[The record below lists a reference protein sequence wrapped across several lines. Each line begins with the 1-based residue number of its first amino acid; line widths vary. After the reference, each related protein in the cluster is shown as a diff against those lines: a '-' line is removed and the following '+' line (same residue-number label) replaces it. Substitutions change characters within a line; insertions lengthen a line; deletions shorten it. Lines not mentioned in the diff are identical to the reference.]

1 MSERA
6 TLFGLAWKSL
16 LNRRLT
22 AGLLVASVAMSVM
35 LLVAVDRIRTETKTS
50 FINTISGV
58 DLVVGARG
66 GPLNLLLYAVFRVGD
81 ATSNISWESYQLVAA
96 RPEVAWS
103 VPLSLGDA
111 HRGYRVLGTTDDYFV
126 HYRYGRDRALA
137 FETGKPFANAQE
149 AVLGAEVAATLG
161 YALGDGI
168 VVSHGIGDVSFV
180 HHDDAP
186 FTVAGILA
194 YTGTPVDR
202 TVHVS
207 LAGIEAMHSE
217 PGEHDHGH
225 DEHPGD
231 EDDHR
236 DEHVDGDHDEHH
248 ADHDDGDEHHDARE
262 HAEHHDDAGHREGGD
277 HDEHHDDDA
286 EHQHSDHDE
295 HVNDHAEH
303 NDGDHDEH
311 GDHDGHR
318 DGEHDEQHDGHGADD
333 NHTEHDEHE
342 DHAADHAEHH
352 GSGHDEHR
360 DHDERDGEHDG
371 ELDEHAAD
379 ADHDDHAGDA
389 DHADHASTHDEHEDH
404 HADDHG
410 DVAER
415 QPDAIT
421 AFLVGM
427 HSRPL
432 ALRLQRFV
440 NEYDGEP
447 LMAILPGATLQQLW
461 DLVGVVETAL
471 ISVAVLVV
479 AAGLIGMTTTLL
491 AGLAERRREMAVLRA
506 VGAGPGWVFALLIV
520 ESAMLAA
527 TAAIAGVAAAHGA
540 MFAGRAVLEDRFG
553 LALAGEAP
561 GLFDLAVV
569 LGVTLAGALA
579 ATFPAWR
586 AYRYSLADGL
596 TMRV

>member
-137 FETGKPFANAQE
+137 FETGEPFANAQE

-225 DEHPGD
+225 DGRSGD
-231 EDDHR
+231 EDDR
-236 DEHVDGDHDEHH
+236 DEHVDGEHDDHHDADEH
-248 ADHDDGDEHHDARE
+248 AEHDDGDEHHDAGE
-262 HAEHHDDAGHREGGD
+262 HAEHHDDA
-277 HDEHHDDDA
+277 
-286 EHQHSDHDE
+286 EHQHSAHDE
-295 HVNDHAEH
+295 HDDSEHDEHRNDDHAEH
-303 NDGDHDEH
+303 HGSDHDEH
-311 GDHDGHR
+311 GDHDEHR
-318 DGEHDEQHDGHGADD
+318 DGDHDERGADAD
-333 NHTEHDEHE
+333 HD
-342 DHAADHAEHH
+342 DHADDHAEHH
-352 GSGHDEHR
+352 GSDHDEHR
-360 DHDERDGEHDG
+360 DHDEQHDGEHD
-371 ELDEHAAD
+371 EHAD
-379 ADHDDHAGDA
+379 HEGDVDHNHDDTHDDH
-389 DHADHASTHDEHEDH
+389 EDR

-410 DVAER
+410 DAAER

-527 TAAIAGVAAAHGA
+527 TAAIVGVAAAHGA

-561 GLFDLAVV
+561 GLFDLAVI

>member
-1 MSERA
+1 MGERG

-22 AGLLVASVAMSVM
+22 AGLTVAAVAMSVM

-50 FINTISGV
+50 FVNTISGV

-81 ATSNISWESYQLVAA
+81 ATSNISWESYQMIAA

-111 HRGYRVLGTTDDYFV
+111 HRGYRVLGTTDDYFA

-137 FETGKPFANAQE
+137 FETGEPFANASE

-161 YALGDGI
+161 YAMGDGI

-194 YTGTPVDR
+194 PTGTPVDR

-217 PGEHDHGH
+217 PGAHEHDHDGH
-225 DEHPGD
+225 SDE
-231 EDDHR
+231 E
-236 DEHVDGDHDEHH
+236 DHDEH
-248 ADHDDGDEHHDARE
+248 ADDEHHDGE
-262 HAEHHDDAGHREGGD
+262 HAEHHDGEHDADE
-277 HDEHHDDDA
+277 HDEHHDDHA
-286 EHQHSDHDE
+286 EHDD
-295 HVNDHAEH
+295 VDHAEH
-303 NDGDHDEH
+303 H
-311 GDHDGHR
+311 
-318 DGEHDEQHDGHGADD
+318 DGEHDEHHDAAAHHA
-333 NHTEHDEHE
+333 EHDDSE
-342 DHAADHAEHH
+342 HAEHH
-352 GSGHDEHR
+352 DA
-360 DHDERDGEHDG
+360 
-371 ELDEHAAD
+371 EHA
-379 ADHDDHAGDA
+379 
-389 DHADHASTHDEHEDH
+389 EP
-404 HADDHG
+404 
-410 DVAER
+410 

-421 AFLVGM
+421 AFLVGL

-440 NEYDGEP
+440 NEYEGEP

-461 DLVGVVETAL
+461 DLVGVAEVAL

-479 AAGLIGMTTTLL
+479 VAGLIGMTTTLL

-506 VGAGPGWVFALLIV
+506 VGAGRGWVFALLIV

-527 TAAIAGVAAAHGA
+527 TAAIVGVAAAHGA

-553 LALAGEAP
+553 LALAGGTP

-596 TMRV
+596 TVRV

>member
-1 MSERA
+1 MNERA

-22 AGLLVASVAMSVM
+22 AGLTVASVAMSVA
-35 LLVAVDRIRTETKTS
+35 LLVAVDRIRAETKAS
-50 FINTISGV
+50 FVNTISGV

-66 GPLNLLLYAVFRVGD
+66 GPLNLLLYAIFRVGD
-81 ATSNISWESYQLVAA
+81 ATSNISWESYQMIAA

-111 HRGYRVLGTTDDYFV
+111 HRGFRVLGTTGDYFV
-126 HYRYGRDRALA
+126 HYRYGRDRALS
-137 FETGKPFANAQE
+137 FNTGKPFANARE
-149 AVLGAEVAATLG
+149 AVLGAEVAVALN
-161 YALGDGI
+161 YAMGDEI

-186 FTVAGILA
+186 FTVAGVLA

-207 LAGIEAMHSE
+207 LAGIEAMHAE

-225 DEHPGD
+225 DGDVGD
-231 EDDHR
+231 EDHDDHA
-236 DEHVDGDHDEHH
+236 EHGDGDHDDHHDADTAADHQADDH
-248 ADHDDGDEHHDARE
+248 ADHHDAHTAADHE
-262 HAEHHDDAGHREGGD
+262 ADDHADHHGNNHDDDHHGTAEHHDDAGHD
-277 HDEHHDDDA
+277 VEHHEDD
-286 EHQHSDHDE
+286 S
-295 HVNDHAEH
+295 HA
-303 NDGDHDEH
+303 
-311 GDHDGHR
+311 
-318 DGEHDEQHDGHGADD
+318 
-333 NHTEHDEHE
+333 
-342 DHAADHAEHH
+342 DHAADNHADAEHH
-352 GSGHDEHR
+352 A
-360 DHDERDGEHDG
+360 DHHVD
-371 ELDEHAAD
+371 AAD
-379 ADHDDHAGDA
+379 HHN
-389 DHADHASTHDEHEDH
+389 HADAAVEPM
-404 HADDHG
+404 
-410 DVAER
+410 
-415 QPDAIT
+415 PDAIT
-421 AFLVGM
+421 ACLVGL

-447 LMAILPGATLQQLW
+447 LMAIVPGVTLQQLW
-461 DLVGVVETAL
+461 DLVSVAETAL

-479 AAGLIGMTTTLL
+479 IAGLIGMTTMLL

-506 VGAGPGWVFALLIV
+506 VGAGRGWVFALLIV

-527 TAAIAGVAAAHGA
+527 AAAIVGAGAAHGM

-553 LALAGEAP
+553 LALAGGAP

-569 LGVTLAGALA
+569 VGVTLAGVLA
-579 ATFPAWR
+579 AAFPAWR

-596 TMRV
+596 AVRV

>member
-137 FETGKPFANAQE
+137 FETGKPFADAQE

-217 PGEHDHGH
+217 PGEHDHGQDGH
-225 DEHPGD
+225 SGD

-236 DEHVDGDHDEHH
+236 DEHVDG
-248 ADHDDGDEHHDARE
+248 EHHDADE
-262 HAEHHDDAGHREGGD
+262 HAEHDDGG
-277 HDEHHDDDA
+277 EHHD
-286 EHQHSDHDE
+286 
-295 HVNDHAEH
+295 
-303 NDGDHDEH
+303 
-311 GDHDGHR
+311 
-318 DGEHDEQHDGHGADD
+318 
-333 NHTEHDEHE
+333 
-342 DHAADHAEHH
+342 
-352 GSGHDEHR
+352 
-360 DHDERDGEHDG
+360 
-371 ELDEHAAD
+371 
-379 ADHDDHAGDA
+379 
-389 DHADHASTHDEHEDH
+389 
-404 HADDHG
+404 
-410 DVAER
+410 
-415 QPDAIT
+415 
-421 AFLVGM
+421 
-427 HSRPL
+427 
-432 ALRLQRFV
+432 
-440 NEYDGEP
+440 
-447 LMAILPGATLQQLW
+447 
-461 DLVGVVETAL
+461 
-471 ISVAVLVV
+471 
-479 AAGLIGMTTTLL
+479 
-491 AGLAERRREMAVLRA
+491 
-506 VGAGPGWVFALLIV
+506 
-520 ESAMLAA
+520 
-527 TAAIAGVAAAHGA
+527 
-540 MFAGRAVLEDRFG
+540 
-553 LALAGEAP
+553 
-561 GLFDLAVV
+561 
-569 LGVTLAGALA
+569 
-579 ATFPAWR
+579 
-586 AYRYSLADGL
+586 
-596 TMRV
+596 

>member
-22 AGLLVASVAMSVM
+22 AGLTVASVAMSVM
-35 LLVAVDRIRTETKTS
+35 LLVAVDRIRTETKAS
-50 FINTISGV
+50 FVNTISGV

-81 ATSNISWESYQLVAA
+81 ATSNISWESYQLIAA
-96 RPEVAWS
+96 REEVAWS

-111 HRGYRVLGTTDDYFV
+111 HRGYRVLGTTGDYFV

-137 FETGKPFANAQE
+137 FEVGEPFANARE
-149 AVLGAEVAATLG
+149 AVLGAEVAATLD
-161 YALGDGI
+161 YAVGDRI
-168 VVSHGIGDVSFV
+168 VVSHGIGEVSFV

-207 LAGIEAMHSE
+207 LAGIEAMHAQ

-225 DEHPGD
+225 DDHAGGEEHLDHD
-231 EDDHR
+231 EDLDGGHA
-236 DEHVDGDHDEHH
+236 DGDHDGHDGEDH
-248 ADHDDGDEHHDARE
+248 ADDDHDA
-262 HAEHHDDAGHREGGD
+262 
-277 HDEHHDDDA
+277 
-286 EHQHSDHDE
+286 
-295 HVNDHAEH
+295 
-303 NDGDHDEH
+303 DEH
-311 GDHDGHR
+311 GDHEGDDHADDDHDAHDG
-318 DGEHDEQHDGHGADD
+318 DEHDGH
-333 NHTEHDEHE
+333 
-342 DHAADHAEHH
+342 
-352 GSGHDEHR
+352 
-360 DHDERDGEHDG
+360 
-371 ELDEHAAD
+371 D
-379 ADHDDHAGDA
+379 AHDHDDHDGDGHGDHEGEDHAGD
-389 DHADHASTHDEHEDH
+389 DHDE
-404 HADDHG
+404 HADDHDAHDGEHADDEHDG
-410 DVAER
+410 DHADERAHAGDAAEPH
-415 QPDAIT
+415 PDAIT
-421 AFLVGM
+421 ACLVGL
-427 HSRPL
+427 HARPL

-447 LMAILPGATLQQLW
+447 LMAIVPGVTLQQLW
-461 DLVGVVETAL
+461 DLVGVAETAL
-471 ISVAVLVV
+471 VSVAVLVV

-506 VGAGPGWVFALLIV
+506 VGAGRGWVFALLIV

-527 TAAIAGVAAAHGA
+527 AAAIVGAAAAHGA
-540 MFAGRAVLEDRFG
+540 MLAGRAVLEDRFG
-553 LALAGEAP
+553 LALAGGVP

-569 LGVTLAGALA
+569 AGVTLAGVLA
-579 ATFPAWR
+579 AAFPAWR

-596 TMRV
+596 AMRV

>member
-6 TLFGLAWKSL
+6 ALGLAWKSL
-16 LNRRLT
+16 AHRRLT
-22 AGLLVASVAMSVM
+22 AGLVVASVAMSVL
-35 LLVAVDRIRTETKTS
+35 LLVAVDRIRTETRAS
-50 FINTISGV
+50 FVNTISGV

-137 FETGKPFANAQE
+137 FETGEPFANAQE

-207 LAGIEAMHSE
+207 LAGIEAMHAE
-217 PGEHDHGH
+217 PGKDHAHDG
-225 DEHPGD
+225 DPGD
-231 EDDHR
+231 EDDLDH
-236 DEHVDGDHDEHH
+236 DEHVDDHDEHR
-248 ADHDDGDEHHDARE
+248 DAGE
-262 HAEHHDDAGHREGGD
+262 HAEHHD
-277 HDEHHDDDA
+277 
-286 EHQHSDHDE
+286 SD
-295 HVNDHAEH
+295 
-303 NDGDHDEH
+303 
-311 GDHDGHR
+311 
-318 DGEHDEQHDGHGADD
+318 
-333 NHTEHDEHE
+333 
-342 DHAADHAEHH
+342 
-352 GSGHDEHR
+352 HDEHR
-360 DHDERDGEHDG
+360 DHGEHRDGEH
-371 ELDEHAAD
+371 EQHD

-389 DHADHASTHDEHEDH
+389 DHADHDEHDDR
-404 HADDHG
+404 HAEDHG
-410 DVAER
+410 DVAES

-461 DLVGVVETAL
+461 DLVGVAETAL

-479 AAGLIGMTTTLL
+479 VAGLIGMTTTLL

-506 VGAGPGWVFALLIV
+506 VGAGRGLVFGLLIV
-520 ESAMLAA
+520 EAAMLAA
-527 TAAIAGVAAAHGA
+527 AAGIVGAAAAHGA

-553 LALAGEAP
+553 LALAGGAP

-569 LGVTLAGALA
+569 VAVTLAGVLA
-579 ATFPAWR
+579 AAFPAWR

>member
-22 AGLLVASVAMSVM
+22 AGLTVASVAMSVA
-35 LLVAVDRIRTETKTS
+35 LLVAVDRIRAETKAS
-50 FINTISGV
+50 FVNTISGV

-66 GPLNLLLYAVFRVGD
+66 GPLNLLLYAIFRVGD
-81 ATSNISWESYQLVAA
+81 ATSNISWESYQMIAA

-111 HRGYRVLGTTDDYFV
+111 HRGFRVLGTTGDYFV
-126 HYRYGRDRALA
+126 HYRYGRDRALS
-137 FETGKPFANAQE
+137 FNTGKPFANARE
-149 AVLGAEVAATLG
+149 AALGAEVAAALN
-161 YALGDGI
+161 YAVGDSI

-186 FTVAGILA
+186 FTVAGVLA

-207 LAGIEAMHSE
+207 LAGIEAMHAE

-225 DEHPGD
+225 DGDVGD
-231 EDDHR
+231 EDHDDHAEHR
-236 DEHVDGDHDEHH
+236 DDDHDDHHDANTAADHEADDHADHHGDDHHAAAEHHDDTAHDVDHHEDNSHADHAADDHAAAEHHANHAADSHAAAEHH
-248 ADHDDGDEHHDARE
+248 ADHQEDDHVDAADHH
-262 HAEHHDDAGHREGGD
+262 
-277 HDEHHDDDA
+277 
-286 EHQHSDHDE
+286 
-295 HVNDHAEH
+295 
-303 NDGDHDEH
+303 
-311 GDHDGHR
+311 
-318 DGEHDEQHDGHGADD
+318 
-333 NHTEHDEHE
+333 
-342 DHAADHAEHH
+342 DHAAATVEPM
-352 GSGHDEHR
+352 
-360 DHDERDGEHDG
+360 
-371 ELDEHAAD
+371 
-379 ADHDDHAGDA
+379 
-389 DHADHASTHDEHEDH
+389 
-404 HADDHG
+404 
-410 DVAER
+410 
-415 QPDAIT
+415 PDAIT
-421 AFLVGM
+421 ACLVGL

-447 LMAILPGATLQQLW
+447 LMAIVPGVTLQQLW
-461 DLVGVVETAL
+461 DLVSVAETAL

-479 AAGLIGMTTTLL
+479 VAGLIGMTTMLL

-506 VGAGPGWVFALLIV
+506 VGAGRGWVFALLIV

-527 TAAIAGVAAAHGA
+527 AAAIVGAGAAHGM

-553 LALAGEAP
+553 LALAGGAP

-569 LGVTLAGALA
+569 VGVTLAGVLA
-579 ATFPAWR
+579 AAFPAWR

-596 TMRV
+596 AVRV

>member
-149 AVLGAEVAATLG
+149 AVLGAEVAAALG

-217 PGEHDHGH
+217 PGEHDHGQ
-225 DEHPGD
+225 DEHSGD

-236 DEHVDGDHDEHH
+236 DEHVDDEH
-248 ADHDDGDEHHDARE
+248 DATR
-262 HAEHHDDAGHREGGD
+262 
-277 HDEHHDDDA
+277 
-286 EHQHSDHDE
+286 
-295 HVNDHAEH
+295 
-303 NDGDHDEH
+303 
-311 GDHDGHR
+311 
-318 DGEHDEQHDGHGADD
+318 
-333 NHTEHDEHE
+333 T
-342 DHAADHAEHH
+342 
-352 GSGHDEHR
+352 
-360 DHDERDGEHDG
+360 
-371 ELDEHAAD
+371 
-379 ADHDDHAGDA
+379 
-389 DHADHASTHDEHEDH
+389 
-404 HADDHG
+404 
-410 DVAER
+410 
-415 QPDAIT
+415 IT
-421 AFLVGM
+421 L
-427 HSRPL
+427 
-432 ALRLQRFV
+432 
-440 NEYDGEP
+440 N
-447 LMAILPGATLQQLW
+447 MATATN
-461 DLVGVVETAL
+461 TATPTNTTN
-471 ISVAVLVV
+471 I
-479 AAGLIGMTTTLL
+479 TTTLDTAKPVNMTNITTKTL
-491 AGLAERRREMAVLRA
+491 NTNTAITTSTSTTTLN
-506 VGAGPGWVFALLIV
+506 I
-520 ESAMLAA
+520 
-527 TAAIAGVAAAHGA
+527 TAAITTNTATMTSTETAITTSSTTGTV
-540 MFAGRAVLEDRFG
+540 
-553 LALAGEAP
+553 P
-561 GLFDLAVV
+561 TTTTPTTTNTKTTPTT
-569 LGVTLAGALA
+569 TLNITA
-579 ATFPAWR
+579 ATTTNTATMTSTATANTPSTPTTTSTPTTPAMLTTPTTPAPTTNTKTTMPTTTATSRR
-586 AYRYSLADGL
+586 ASRTPSRPSSSAC
-596 TMRV
+596 TRARWPCVCSVS

>member
-1 MSERA
+1 MNERA

-22 AGLLVASVAMSVM
+22 AGLTVASVAMSVA
-35 LLVAVDRIRTETKTS
+35 LLVAVDRIRAETKAS
-50 FINTISGV
+50 FVNTISGV

-66 GPLNLLLYAVFRVGD
+66 GPLNLLLYAIFRVGD
-81 ATSNISWESYQLVAA
+81 ATSNISWESYQLIAA

-111 HRGYRVLGTTDDYFV
+111 HRGFRVLGTTGDYFV
-126 HYRYGRDRALA
+126 HYRYGRDRALS
-137 FETGKPFANAQE
+137 FNTGKPFANARE
-149 AVLGAEVAATLG
+149 AVLGAEVAAALN
-161 YALGDGI
+161 YAAGDSI

-186 FTVAGILA
+186 FTVAGVLA

-207 LAGIEAMHSE
+207 LAGIEAMHAE

-225 DEHPGD
+225 DGHVGD
-231 EDDHR
+231 EDHDDHA
-236 DEHVDGDHDEHH
+236 EHGDGDHDDHHDANAAADHEADDHADHHGGDDHDENHH
-248 ADHDDGDEHHDARE
+248 ADDD
-262 HAEHHDDAGHREGGD
+262 HHDDAGHEGD
-277 HDEHHDDDA
+277 HHE
-286 EHQHSDHDE
+286 
-295 HVNDHAEH
+295 
-303 NDGDHDEH
+303 
-311 GDHDGHR
+311 
-318 DGEHDEQHDGHGADD
+318 GEP
-333 NHTEHDEHE
+333 
-342 DHAADHAEHH
+342 
-352 GSGHDEHR
+352 
-360 DHDERDGEHDG
+360 
-371 ELDEHAAD
+371 
-379 ADHDDHAGDA
+379 
-389 DHADHASTHDEHEDH
+389 HADHASDDHAAAEHHAEHQKDDHVDAEDH
-404 HADDHG
+404 HDHAAA
-410 DVAER
+410 VEPM
-415 QPDAIT
+415 PDAIT
-421 AFLVGM
+421 ACLVGL

-447 LMAILPGATLQQLW
+447 LMAIVPGVTLQQLW
-461 DLVGVVETAL
+461 ELVSVAETAL

-479 AAGLIGMTTTLL
+479 IAGLIGMTTMLL

-506 VGAGPGWVFALLIV
+506 VGAGRGWVFALLIV

-527 TAAIAGVAAAHGA
+527 AAAIVGAGAAHGM

-553 LALAGEAP
+553 LALAGGAP

-569 LGVTLAGALA
+569 VGVTLAGVLA
-579 ATFPAWR
+579 AAFPAWR

-596 TMRV
+596 AVRV

>member
-186 FTVAGILA
+186 FTVAGILG

-207 LAGIEAMHSE
+207 LTGIEAMHSE

-225 DEHPGD
+225 DGHSGD

-236 DEHVDGDHDEHH
+236 DEHLDDEHDEHH
-248 ADHDDGDEHHDARE
+248 DADDHAEHDDGDEHHDVGE
-262 HAEHHDDAGHREGGD
+262 HTEDHDAEHHHSNEHHDSD
-277 HDEHHDDDA
+277 HDEHHG
-286 EHQHSDHDE
+286 
-295 HVNDHAEH
+295 
-303 NDGDHDEH
+303 GD
-311 GDHDGHR
+311 
-318 DGEHDEQHDGHGADD
+318 
-333 NHTEHDEHE
+333 
-342 DHAADHAEHH
+342 
-352 GSGHDEHR
+352 HDEHR
-360 DHDERDGEHDG
+360 DHDDHRDGDHDG
-371 ELDEHAAD
+371 HGA
-379 ADHDDHAGDA
+379 DA
-389 DHADHASTHDEHEDH
+389 DHADHGDHAADASTHDEHEDR

-410 DVAER
+410 DGAES

-527 TAAIAGVAAAHGA
+527 TAAIVGVAAAHGA

-569 LGVTLAGALA
+569 VGVTLAGALA

>member
-1 MSERA
+1 MNERTA
-6 TLFGLAWKSL
+6 LFGLAWKSL

-22 AGLLVASVAMSVM
+22 AGLTVASVAVSVM
-35 LLVAVDRIRTETKTS
+35 LLVAVDRIRTETRAS
-50 FINTISGV
+50 FVNTISGV

-81 ATSNISWESYQLVAA
+81 ATSNISWESYQQIAA

-126 HYRYGRDRALA
+126 HYRYGRDRELT
-137 FETGKPFANAQE
+137 FEIGKPFANARE
-149 AVLGAEVAATLG
+149 AVLGAEVAAALG
-161 YALGDGI
+161 YAMGDGI

-186 FTVAGILA
+186 FTVSGILA

-217 PGEHDHGH
+217 PGAHEHDGH
-225 DEHPGD
+225 PDD
-231 EDDHR
+231 EDH
-236 DEHVDGDHDEHH
+236 DEHVDDEHHDGEHAEHGDSDHDEHH
-248 ADHDDGDEHHDARE
+248 DADDHDERHDDHAEHDDGEHAEHHDGEHDDEHHDADEHDEHHDDHAEHDDSEHAEHHDGEHEHDERHDTDDHDEHHDDHAEHDDGE
-262 HAEHHDDAGHREGGD
+262 HAEHHDDE
-277 HDEHHDDDA
+277 
-286 EHQHSDHDE
+286 
-295 HVNDHAEH
+295 HAE
-303 NDGDHDEH
+303 
-311 GDHDGHR
+311 
-318 DGEHDEQHDGHGADD
+318 
-333 NHTEHDEHE
+333 
-342 DHAADHAEHH
+342 
-352 GSGHDEHR
+352 S
-360 DHDERDGEHDG
+360 
-371 ELDEHAAD
+371 
-379 ADHDDHAGDA
+379 
-389 DHADHASTHDEHEDH
+389 
-404 HADDHG
+404 
-410 DVAER
+410 

-421 AFLVGM
+421 AFLVGL

-461 DLVGVVETAL
+461 DLVGVAETAL

-506 VGAGPGWVFALLIV
+506 VGAGRGWVFALLIV

-527 TAAIAGVAAAHGA
+527 TAAVVGAAAAYGA

-553 LALAGEAP
+553 LALAGGAP

-569 LGVTLAGALA
+569 LGVTLAGVLA
-579 ATFPAWR
+579 AAFPAWR

-596 TMRV
+596 AVRV

>member
-1 MSERA
+1 MNERA

-22 AGLLVASVAMSVM
+22 AGLTVASVAMSVA
-35 LLVAVDRIRTETKTS
+35 LLVAVDRIRAETKAS
-50 FINTISGV
+50 FVNTISGV

-66 GPLNLLLYAVFRVGD
+66 GPLNLLLYAIFRVGD
-81 ATSNISWESYQLVAA
+81 ATSNISWESYQVIAA

-111 HRGYRVLGTTDDYFV
+111 HRGFRVLGTTGDYFV
-126 HYRYGRDRALA
+126 HYRYGRDRALS
-137 FETGKPFANAQE
+137 FNTGKPFANARE
-149 AVLGAEVAATLG
+149 AVLGAEVAAALN
-161 YALGDGI
+161 YAVGDSI

-186 FTVAGILA
+186 FTVAGVLA

-207 LAGIEAMHSE
+207 LAGIEAMHAE

-225 DEHPGD
+225 DGHVGD
-231 EDDHR
+231 EDHDDHA
-236 DEHVDGDHDEHH
+236 EHGDGDHDDHHDANTAADHEADDHADHHGGDDHDENHH
-248 ADHDDGDEHHDARE
+248 ADDG
-262 HAEHHDDAGHREGGD
+262 HHDDAGD
-277 HDEHHDDDA
+277 HV
-286 EHQHSDHDE
+286 DH
-295 HVNDHAEH
+295 
-303 NDGDHDEH
+303 
-311 GDHDGHR
+311 
-318 DGEHDEQHDGHGADD
+318 
-333 NHTEHDEHE
+333 HE
-342 DHAADHAEHH
+342 DEP
-352 GSGHDEHR
+352 
-360 DHDERDGEHDG
+360 
-371 ELDEHAAD
+371 
-379 ADHDDHAGDA
+379 
-389 DHADHASTHDEHEDH
+389 HADHASDDHAAAEHHADRQEDDHVDAEDH
-404 HADDHG
+404 HDHAAA
-410 DVAER
+410 VEPM
-415 QPDAIT
+415 PDAIT
-421 AFLVGM
+421 ACLVGL

-447 LMAILPGATLQQLW
+447 LMAIVPGVTLQQLW
-461 DLVGVVETAL
+461 DLVSVAETAL

-479 AAGLIGMTTTLL
+479 IAGLIGMTTMLL

-506 VGAGPGWVFALLIV
+506 VGAGRGWVFALLIV

-527 TAAIAGVAAAHGA
+527 AAAIVGASAAHGM

-553 LALAGEAP
+553 LALAGGAP

-569 LGVTLAGALA
+569 VGVTLAGVLA
-579 ATFPAWR
+579 AAFPAWR

-596 TMRV
+596 AVRV

>member
-111 HRGYRVLGTTDDYFV
+111 HRGYRVLGTTEAYFV

-225 DEHPGD
+225 DGHSGD

-236 DEHVDGDHDEHH
+236 DAHVD
-248 ADHDDGDEHHDARE
+248 DEHHDADEHAEHDDGGEHHADE
-262 HAEHHDDAGHREGGD
+262 HAEHHDDA
-277 HDEHHDDDA
+277 
-286 EHQHSDHDE
+286 EHQH
-295 HVNDHAEH
+295 
-303 NDGDHDEH
+303 GDHNER
-311 GDHDGHR
+311 R
-318 DGEHDEQHDGHGADD
+318 DS
-333 NHTEHDEHE
+333 
-342 DHAADHAEHH
+342 DHAEHH
-352 GSGHDEHR
+352 GSEHDEHR

-410 DVAER
+410 DGAES
-415 QPDAIT
+415 QPAAIT

-527 TAAIAGVAAAHGA
+527 TAAIVGVAAAHGA

>member
-1 MSERA
+1 MSERG

-22 AGLLVASVAMSVM
+22 AGLTVAAVAMSVM

-50 FINTISGV
+50 FVNTISGV

-81 ATSNISWESYQLVAA
+81 ATSNISWESYQMIAA

-111 HRGYRVLGTTDDYFV
+111 HRGYRVLGTTDDYFA

-137 FETGKPFANAQE
+137 FETGEPFANASE

-161 YALGDGI
+161 YAMGDGI

-194 YTGTPVDR
+194 PTGTPVDR

-217 PGEHDHGH
+217 PGHEHDHDGHSDEEDHDGH
-225 DEHPGD
+225 DEH
-231 EDDHR
+231 
-236 DEHVDGDHDEHH
+236 V
-248 ADHDDGDEHHDARE
+248 GDEHHDGE
-262 HAEHHDDAGHREGGD
+262 HAEHHDGEHGE
-277 HDEHHDDDA
+277 HDEHHDD
-286 EHQHSDHDE
+286 
-295 HVNDHAEH
+295 HAEH
-303 NDGDHDEH
+303 DDSEH
-311 GDHDGHR
+311 AEHH
-318 DGEHDEQHDGHGADD
+318 DGEHDEHHDADDHGEHHDDHAEHDGEHAE
-333 NHTEHDEHE
+333 HHDERH
-342 DHAADHAEHH
+342 DTDHAEHH
-352 GSGHDEHR
+352 DVDHAEHHDEHH
-360 DHDERDGEHDG
+360 DAAAHHDEHAERHDTDHAEHHDVDHAEHHDEHHDAAAHHDEHAEHDG
-371 ELDEHAAD
+371 HAEHDDSEHAEHHD
-379 ADHDDHAGDA
+379 AEHA
-389 DHADHASTHDEHEDH
+389 EP
-404 HADDHG
+404 
-410 DVAER
+410 

-421 AFLVGM
+421 AFLVGL

-440 NEYDGEP
+440 NEYEGEP

-461 DLVGVVETAL
+461 DLVGVAEVAL

-479 AAGLIGMTTTLL
+479 VAGLIGMTTTLL

-506 VGAGPGWVFALLIV
+506 VGAGRGWVFALLIV

-527 TAAIAGVAAAHGA
+527 TAAIVGVAAAHGA

-553 LALAGEAP
+553 LALAGGTP

-596 TMRV
+596 TVRV

>member
-50 FINTISGV
+50 FVNTISGV

-137 FETGKPFANAQE
+137 FETGEPFANAQE

-207 LAGIEAMHSE
+207 LAGIDAMHSE

-225 DEHPGD
+225 DGHSGD
-231 EDDHR
+231 EDDL
-236 DEHVDGDHDEHH
+236 DHDEHGDDEHDEHHDADEH
-248 ADHDDGDEHHDARE
+248 AEHDDGDEHHDAGE
-262 HAEHHDDAGHREGGD
+262 HAEHHDDA
-277 HDEHHDDDA
+277 EHADDA
-286 EHQHSDHDE
+286 EHHDS
-295 HVNDHAEH
+295 
-303 NDGDHDEH
+303 DHDEH
-311 GDHDGHR
+311 GDHDEHR
-318 DGEHDEQHDGHGADD
+318 DGDHDEHGADAD
-333 NHTEHDEHE
+333 HPDHD
-342 DHAADHAEHH
+342 DHAEHH
-352 GSGHDEHR
+352 GSDHDEHR
-360 DHDERDGEHDG
+360 DHDEQHDGEH
-371 ELDEHAAD
+371 
-379 ADHDDHAGDA
+379 A

-527 TAAIAGVAAAHGA
+527 TAAIVGVAAAHGA

-561 GLFDLAVV
+561 GLFDLVVV

>member
-137 FETGKPFANAQE
+137 FETGEPFANAQE

-207 LAGIEAMHSE
+207 LAGIDAMHSE

-225 DEHPGD
+225 DGHSGE

-236 DEHVDGDHDEHH
+236 DGHVDDEHDEHH
-248 ADHDDGDEHHDARE
+248 DADEHAGHDDGDEHHDAGE
-262 HAEHHDDAGHREGGD
+262 HGEHHDAAEHADDAEHHDRD
-277 HDEHHDDDA
+277 HDEHGDN
-286 EHQHSDHDE
+286 DE
-295 HVNDHAEH
+295 HR
-303 NDGDHDEH
+303 DGDHDEH
-311 GDHDGHR
+311 G
-318 DGEHDEQHDGHGADD
+318 
-333 NHTEHDEHE
+333 
-342 DHAADHAEHH
+342 
-352 GSGHDEHR
+352 
-360 DHDERDGEHDG
+360 
-371 ELDEHAAD
+371 AD
-379 ADHDDHAGDA
+379 ADH
-389 DHADHASTHDEHEDH
+389 DHASTHDEHEDR

-471 ISVAVLVV
+471 ITVAVLVV

-527 TAAIAGVAAAHGA
+527 TAAIVGVAAAHGA

-569 LGVTLAGALA
+569 VGVTLAGALA

>member
-1 MSERA
+1 MNERA

-22 AGLLVASVAMSVM
+22 AGLTVASVAMSVA
-35 LLVAVDRIRTETKTS
+35 LLVAVDRIRAETKAS
-50 FINTISGV
+50 FVNTISGV

-81 ATSNISWESYQLVAA
+81 ATSNISWESYQMIAA

-111 HRGYRVLGTTDDYFV
+111 HRGFRVLGTTGDYFV
-126 HYRYGRDRALA
+126 HYRYGRDRALS
-137 FETGKPFANAQE
+137 FNIGKPFANARE
-149 AVLGAEVAATLG
+149 AVLGAEVAAALN
-161 YALGDGI
+161 YAVGDSI

-186 FTVAGILA
+186 FTVSGVLA

-207 LAGIEAMHSE
+207 LAGIEAMHAE

-225 DEHPGD
+225 DGHVGD
-231 EDDHR
+231 E
-236 DEHVDGDHDEHH
+236 
-248 ADHDDGDEHHDARE
+248 
-262 HAEHHDDAGHREGGD
+262 
-277 HDEHHDDDA
+277 
-286 EHQHSDHDE
+286 
-295 HVNDHAEH
+295 
-303 NDGDHDEH
+303 
-311 GDHDGHR
+311 
-318 DGEHDEQHDGHGADD
+318 
-333 NHTEHDEHE
+333 
-342 DHAADHAEHH
+342 
-352 GSGHDEHR
+352 
-360 DHDERDGEHDG
+360 
-371 ELDEHAAD
+371 
-379 ADHDDHAGDA
+379 DHDDHAEHGDDDHHDA
-389 DHADHASTHDEHEDH
+389 NTAADYEADDHADHHGGDDHDENHHAADDHHDDTAHEDDHHEHDH
-404 HADDHG
+404 HADHEEEAHPDAEDHH
-410 DVAER
+410 DHATAAVEPM
-415 QPDAIT
+415 PDAIT
-421 AFLVGM
+421 ACLVGL

-447 LMAILPGATLQQLW
+447 LMAIVPGVTLQQLW
-461 DLVGVVETAL
+461 DLVSVAETAL

-479 AAGLIGMTTTLL
+479 IAGLIGMTTMLL

-506 VGAGPGWVFALLIV
+506 VGAGRGWVFALLIV

-527 TAAIAGVAAAHGA
+527 AAAIVGAGAAHGM

-553 LALAGEAP
+553 LALAGGAP
-561 GLFDLAVV
+561 GVFDLAVV
-569 LGVTLAGALA
+569 VGVTLAGVLA
-579 ATFPAWR
+579 AAFPAWR

-596 TMRV
+596 AVRV

>member
-1 MSERA
+1 MNERA

-22 AGLLVASVAMSVM
+22 AGLTVASVAMSVA
-35 LLVAVDRIRTETKTS
+35 LLVAVDRIRAETKAS
-50 FINTISGV
+50 FVNTISGV

-81 ATSNISWESYQLVAA
+81 ATSNISWESYQMIAA

-111 HRGYRVLGTTDDYFV
+111 HRGFRVLGTTGDYFV
-126 HYRYGRDRALA
+126 YYRYGRDRALS
-137 FETGKPFANAQE
+137 FNTGKPFANARE
-149 AVLGAEVAATLG
+149 AVLGAEVAAALN
-161 YALGDGI
+161 YAVGDSI

-186 FTVAGILA
+186 FTVSGVLA

-207 LAGIEAMHSE
+207 LAGIEAMHAE

-225 DEHPGD
+225 DGHVGD
-231 EDDHR
+231 EDHDDHAEHGDDDHDDHR
-236 DEHVDGDHDEHH
+236 DANTAADHEADDHTDHHEDDHHAAVDHHDETAHDVDHHEGDHHEDEPHADHASDDHAAAEHH
-248 ADHDDGDEHHDARE
+248 ADHQEDDHVDAADHH
-262 HAEHHDDAGHREGGD
+262 
-277 HDEHHDDDA
+277 
-286 EHQHSDHDE
+286 
-295 HVNDHAEH
+295 
-303 NDGDHDEH
+303 
-311 GDHDGHR
+311 
-318 DGEHDEQHDGHGADD
+318 
-333 NHTEHDEHE
+333 
-342 DHAADHAEHH
+342 DHAAAVEPM
-352 GSGHDEHR
+352 
-360 DHDERDGEHDG
+360 
-371 ELDEHAAD
+371 
-379 ADHDDHAGDA
+379 
-389 DHADHASTHDEHEDH
+389 
-404 HADDHG
+404 
-410 DVAER
+410 
-415 QPDAIT
+415 PDAIT
-421 AFLVGM
+421 ACLVGL

-447 LMAILPGATLQQLW
+447 LMAIVPGVTLQQLW
-461 DLVGVVETAL
+461 DLVSVAETAL

-479 AAGLIGMTTTLL
+479 IAGLIGMTTMLL

-506 VGAGPGWVFALLIV
+506 VGAGRGWVFALLIV

-527 TAAIAGVAAAHGA
+527 AAAIVGAGAAHGM

-553 LALAGEAP
+553 LALAGGAP

-569 LGVTLAGALA
+569 VGVTLAGVLA
-579 ATFPAWR
+579 AAFPAWR

-596 TMRV
+596 AVRV

>member
-22 AGLLVASVAMSVM
+22 AGLTVASVAMSVA
-35 LLVAVDRIRTETKTS
+35 LLVAVDRIRAETKAS
-50 FINTISGV
+50 FVNTISGV

-66 GPLNLLLYAVFRVGD
+66 GPLNLLLYAIFRVGD
-81 ATSNISWESYQLVAA
+81 ATSNISWESYQMIAA

-111 HRGYRVLGTTDDYFV
+111 HRGFRVLGTTGDYFV
-126 HYRYGRDRALA
+126 HYRYGRDRALS
-137 FETGKPFANAQE
+137 FNIGKPFANARE
-149 AVLGAEVAATLG
+149 AVLGAEVAAALN
-161 YALGDGI
+161 YAVGDSI

-186 FTVAGILA
+186 FTVSGVLA

-207 LAGIEAMHSE
+207 LAGIEAMHAE

-225 DEHPGD
+225 DGNVGD
-231 EDDHR
+231 EDHEDHA
-236 DEHVDGDHDEHH
+236 EHGDGDHGDHHDAHTAADHEADDH
-248 ADHDDGDEHHDARE
+248 ADHHGDNHDDDHHAA
-262 HAEHHDDAGHREGGD
+262 AEHHDDAGHDGDQHEGD
-277 HDEHHDDDA
+277 H
-286 EHQHSDHDE
+286 
-295 HVNDHAEH
+295 
-303 NDGDHDEH
+303 
-311 GDHDGHR
+311 
-318 DGEHDEQHDGHGADD
+318 
-333 NHTEHDEHE
+333 HE
-342 DHAADHAEHH
+342 DEP
-352 GSGHDEHR
+352 
-360 DHDERDGEHDG
+360 
-371 ELDEHAAD
+371 
-379 ADHDDHAGDA
+379 
-389 DHADHASTHDEHEDH
+389 HADHASDDHAAAEHHANHAADSHATAEHHAEHHADHQEDDQVDAEDH
-404 HADDHG
+404 HDHAAA
-410 DVAER
+410 VEPM
-415 QPDAIT
+415 PDAIT
-421 AFLVGM
+421 ACLVGL

-447 LMAILPGATLQQLW
+447 LMAIVPGVTLQQLW
-461 DLVGVVETAL
+461 DLVSVAETAL

-479 AAGLIGMTTTLL
+479 IAGLIGMTTMLL

-506 VGAGPGWVFALLIV
+506 VGAGRGWVFALLIV

-527 TAAIAGVAAAHGA
+527 AAAIVGAGAAHGM

-553 LALAGEAP
+553 LALAGGAP

-569 LGVTLAGALA
+569 VGVTLAGVLA
-579 ATFPAWR
+579 AAFPAWR

-596 TMRV
+596 AVRV

>member
-22 AGLLVASVAMSVM
+22 AGLTVASVAMSVA
-35 LLVAVDRIRTETKTS
+35 LLVAVDRIRAETKAS
-50 FINTISGV
+50 FVNTISGV

-66 GPLNLLLYAVFRVGD
+66 GPLNLLLYAIFRVGD
-81 ATSNISWESYQLVAA
+81 ATSNISWESYQMIAA

-111 HRGYRVLGTTDDYFV
+111 HRGFRVLGTTGDYFV
-126 HYRYGRDRALA
+126 HYRYGRDRALS
-137 FETGKPFANAQE
+137 FNTGKPFANARE
-149 AVLGAEVAATLG
+149 AVLGAEVAAALN
-161 YALGDGI
+161 YAVGDSI

-186 FTVAGILA
+186 FTVSGVLA

-207 LAGIEAMHSE
+207 LAGIEAMHAE

-225 DEHPGD
+225 DGHVGD
-231 EDDHR
+231 EDHEDHA
-236 DEHVDGDHDEHH
+236 EHGDDDHNNANTAADHEADDHTDHHGGDHHDDNHH
-248 ADHDDGDEHHDARE
+248 ADDDHHDDAGREDDHHEGDHNNADHHEDEPHAD
-262 HAEHHDDAGHREGGD
+262 HAAHNHAAAEHHDDHEEEVQPDAAD
-277 HDEHHDDDA
+277 HH
-286 EHQHSDHDE
+286 
-295 HVNDHAEH
+295 
-303 NDGDHDEH
+303 
-311 GDHDGHR
+311 
-318 DGEHDEQHDGHGADD
+318 
-333 NHTEHDEHE
+333 
-342 DHAADHAEHH
+342 DHAAAVEPM
-352 GSGHDEHR
+352 
-360 DHDERDGEHDG
+360 
-371 ELDEHAAD
+371 
-379 ADHDDHAGDA
+379 
-389 DHADHASTHDEHEDH
+389 
-404 HADDHG
+404 
-410 DVAER
+410 
-415 QPDAIT
+415 PDAIT
-421 AFLVGM
+421 ACLVGL

-447 LMAILPGATLQQLW
+447 LMAIVPGVTLQQLW
-461 DLVGVVETAL
+461 DLVSVAETAL

-479 AAGLIGMTTTLL
+479 IAGLIGMTTMLL

-506 VGAGPGWVFALLIV
+506 VGAGRGWVFALLIV

-527 TAAIAGVAAAHGA
+527 AAAIVGAGAAHGM

-553 LALAGEAP
+553 LALAGGAP
-561 GLFDLAVV
+561 GVFDLAVV
-569 LGVTLAGALA
+569 VGVTLAGVLA
-579 ATFPAWR
+579 AAFPAWR

-596 TMRV
+596 AVRV

>member
-111 HRGYRVLGTTDDYFV
+111 HRGYRVLGTTDGYFV

-225 DEHPGD
+225 DGHSSD
-231 EDDHR
+231 EDDLDH
-236 DEHVDGDHDEHH
+236 DEHVDDEHDEHH
-248 ADHDDGDEHHDARE
+248 ADDHAEHDDGDEHHDADE
-262 HAEHHDDAGHREGGD
+262 HDEHHDDAGHREAGE

-295 HVNDHAEH
+295 HDNDNAEH

-311 GDHDGHR
+311 A
-318 DGEHDEQHDGHGADD
+318 EHDDHGAD
-333 NHTEHDEHE
+333 
-342 DHAADHAEHH
+342 ADH
-352 GSGHDEHR
+352 
-360 DHDERDGEHDG
+360 
-371 ELDEHAAD
+371 AD
-379 ADHDDHAGDA
+379 ADHDDHAD
-389 DHADHASTHDEHEDH
+389 THDEHEDH

-410 DVAER
+410 DVAEG
-415 QPDAIT
+415 QPGAIT

-527 TAAIAGVAAAHGA
+527 TAAIVGVAAAYGA

-553 LALAGEAP
+553 LALAGGAP

-569 LGVTLAGALA
+569 VGVTLAGALA
-579 ATFPAWR
+579 AAFPAWR

-596 TMRV
+596 ATRV